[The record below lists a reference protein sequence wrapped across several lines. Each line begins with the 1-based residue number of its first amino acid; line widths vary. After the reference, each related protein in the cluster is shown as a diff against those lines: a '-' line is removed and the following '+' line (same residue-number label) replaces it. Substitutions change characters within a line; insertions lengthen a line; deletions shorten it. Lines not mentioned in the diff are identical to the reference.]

1 MKKLKKQ
8 IPFDF
13 VLTELEPLSPYT
25 RAMFGAYAVY
35 VEDQIIFITR
45 NKPTYE
51 SDNGV
56 WLATD
61 AEHHKSLKKIF
72 PHMRSIKIFGPG
84 PSNWQILPAEA
95 IDFEESVLKA
105 CQLVLRRDPRIG
117 RVPKNRLKKKKKKTK
132 KV

>member
-13 VLTELEPLSPYT
+13 VLTELESLSPYT
-25 RAMFGAYAVY
+25 KAMFGAYAVY

-72 PHMRSIKIFGPG
+72 PNMRSIKIFGPG
-84 PSNWQILPAEA
+84 PSSWQILPADA

-117 RVPKNRLKKKKKKTK
+117 KVPKNRLKKKKKKS
-132 KV
+132 